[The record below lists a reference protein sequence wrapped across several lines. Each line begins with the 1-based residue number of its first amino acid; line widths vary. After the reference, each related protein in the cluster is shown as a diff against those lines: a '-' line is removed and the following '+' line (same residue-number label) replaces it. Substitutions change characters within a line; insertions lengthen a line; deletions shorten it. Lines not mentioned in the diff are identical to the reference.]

1 MRRHLTYSNVI
12 ATLALFI
19 ALGGS
24 SYAAIKIT
32 GRNVTDGSLTG
43 KDIKKRSVALNRLNG
58 TLPAGAPG
66 LKGDPGAKGDPGV
79 KGDPGAKGDRGDV
92 GPAGPVDPGRF
103 VSSTG
108 LYEVTAGPG
117 GWQALDASL
126 RRSNVFGTWTTS
138 STDDGTT
145 LLLDPSLPATI
156 AGKGMRLRAVTPC
169 WNATTGVLINDVIIS
184 TWRES
189 ATDAVTDVVE
199 QEDPNDHTEAICKRY
214 AFTTPVDM
222 SGGRRVSV
230 RLSTGWTASGAT
242 IHIGGVTFEFD
253 RAP

>member
-12 ATLALFI
+12 ASLALFI

-32 GRNVTDGSLTG
+32 GRNVTNGSLTG
-43 KDIKKRSVALNRLNG
+43 KDIKKRSVPLNRLKG
-58 TLPAGAPG
+58 TLPAGARG
-66 LKGDPGAKGDPGV
+66 LTGETGAKGDPG
-79 KGDPGAKGDRGDV
+79 AT

-103 VSSTG
+103 VGSTG
-108 LYEVTAGPG
+108 LYEVTVGPG
-117 GWQALDASL
+117 GWQSLSTSL
-126 RRSNVFGTWTTS
+126 RRTNVFGTWTTN
-138 STDDGTT
+138 TIDDGAT
-145 LLLDPSLPATI
+145 LLLDPSLPGTI
-156 AGKGMRLRAVTPC
+156 AGKPMRLRAVTPC
-169 WNATTGVLINDVIIS
+169 WNATTGVLISDVIIS
-184 TWRES
+184 TWREN
-189 ATDAVTDVVE
+189 ATATVTDVVE

-214 AFTTPVDM
+214 AFATPVDM

>member
-32 GRNVTDGSLTG
+32 GRNVTNGSLTG
-43 KDIKKRSVALNRLNG
+43 KDIKKRSVPLNRL
-58 TLPAGAPG
+58 TRALPAGRQG
-66 LKGDPGAKGDPGV
+66 LKGDPGAKGD
-79 KGDPGAKGDRGDV
+79 KGDKGDRGDV
-92 GPAGPVDPGRF
+92 GPAGPVDPARF
-103 VSSTG
+103 VPASG
-108 LYEVTAGPG
+108 LYEVTVGPG
-117 GWQALDASL
+117 GWQSLDPGL
-126 RRSNVFGTWTTS
+126 KRSNVFGTWTTNT
-138 STDDGTT
+138 TDDGAS
-145 LLLDPSLPATI
+145 LLLDPALPATI
-156 AGKGMRLRAVTPC
+156 AGKPMRLRAVTPC

-184 TWRES
+184 TWLET
-189 ATDAVTDVVE
+189 ATDGTADVVE

-214 AFTTPVDM
+214 TFATPVDM

-230 RLSTGWTASGAT
+230 RLSTGWSTGGT

-253 RAP
+253 RTP